1 MKLKTNPSLAMR
13 VRRLAH
19 HTCAN
24 YSHGKCLL
32 LDDGEESTCI
42 QLLSL
47 YGVYCNYFK
56 NIVLPADKKLYREI
70 VSYTKNKNK
79 TELR

>member
-1 MKLKTNPSLAMR
+1 MILKTNPALTMR

-56 NIVLPADKKLYREI
+56 NVVLPANKKLYAEI
-70 VSYTKNKNK
+70 MRQNK